1 MLASSCLLALI
12 RGLPAWLLPSLLPS
26 SLFSQVTKNVLS
38 ASERRGLGKVRR
50 PWPSVALFKAIKK
63 QGKEKEKEKERP
75 GTELVSQQS
84 AAV

>member
-1 MLASSCLLALI
+1 M
-12 RGLPAWLLPSLLPS
+12 
-26 SLFSQVTKNVLS
+26 
-38 ASERRGLGKVRR
+38 RR